1 MGSSS
6 RTSCQV
12 LGRFCHSKRAEAWDF
27 PAFPAHMTSNTLD
40 NVSSLNVPVCEVV
53 GMRMSHVAKQ
63 RALRRLPSAVRQ
75 LTKNSMGLL
84 SHTSVKQFLNV
95 PSKFIGRILQ
105 LAVTNNSSEKPW
117 TARHAILQKSHRKQ
131 ALVSISCG
139 RNFPENWKLL
149 GCSIKLSQ
157 PLWNCYSVFYLHSII
172 KNLNVTKN
180 ARHIS

>member
-1 MGSSS
+1 
-6 RTSCQV
+6 
-12 LGRFCHSKRAEAWDF
+12 
-27 PAFPAHMTSNTLD
+27 MTSNTLD

-131 ALVSISCG
+131 AFLILYCG
-139 RNFPENWKLL
+139 YIF
-149 GCSIKLSQ
+149 I
-157 PLWNCYSVFYLHSII
+157 
-172 KNLNVTKN
+172 
-180 ARHIS
+180 

>member
-131 ALVSISCG
+131 AFLILYCG
-139 RNFPENWKLL
+139 YIFFKPNFLYYFSFK
-149 GCSIKLSQ
+149 
-157 PLWNCYSVFYLHSII
+157 
-172 KNLNVTKN
+172 T
-180 ARHIS
+180 